1 MRECFQ
7 ASVNQVD
14 HSGQSPLH
22 IASANGNVEI
32 VALLLEHQSNPN
44 LVLMPVSV
52 REYQWE
58 HVWAGRTM
66 IHNIPRCLVEGQ
78 MGRDPAARGVT
89 SHVVTDSKPGALPE
103 RNHCVRSHTKI
114 PIRCTQDESMAA
126 ATATAGS
133 VSPPDASENQHLH
146 LQVGG
151 VPYRLSI

>member
-22 IASANGNVEI
+22 IACANGNVEI

-89 SHVVTDSKPGALPE
+89 SRVVADS
-103 RNHCVRSHTKI
+103 S
-114 PIRCTQDESMAA
+114 
-126 ATATAGS
+126 AGEMWNGHS
-133 VSPPDASENQHLH
+133 FFFFLWEFVSSGFSSNQSS
-146 LQVGG
+146 GG
-151 VPYRLSI
+151 E